1 MTLKQAKA
9 KRAISSYFKTH
20 RACMKT
26 TLKKSTGGK
35 IYELY
40 CLARTLQWLRSTY
53 GVSISLVNGT
63 VVNFKASPGNIDRSR
78 SYFVIA
84 KDGEHLE
91 LHTDIQ
97 VRTLGAS
104 MISGWVGKSGYHE
117 IDLVLIDPSVQDGAM
132 PQHSE
137 VVLGVEC
144 KSNAKF
150 DKGIVKQVLGIRREL
165 SFVSSPTQSELERR
179 FGPAMHFRGSSP
191 MVNANPASLYW
202 LTYIDQKGDE
212 YSDSPSSFS
221 IEFKHWQP

>member
-20 RACMKT
+20 RACMKA

-53 GVSISLVNGT
+53 GVSIRLVNGT

-78 SYFVIA
+78 SYFVVA
-84 KDGEHLE
+84 KGGEHLE

-104 MISGWVGKSGYHE
+104 MIPGGIGKSGYHE
-117 IDLVLIDPSVQDGAM
+117 IDLVLIDPNVQDGEM
-132 PQHSE
+132 PKHDE
-137 VVLGVEC
+137 VIMGVEC

-150 DKGIVKQVLGIRREL
+150 NKGIVKQVLGIRREL
-165 SFVSSPTQSELERR
+165 SFVRLPSQSELERR
-179 FGPAMHFRGSSP
+179 FGPVMHFGGSSP
-191 MVNANPASLYW
+191 TVNADPASLYW

-212 YSDSPSSFS
+212 YAESPSFFS